1 MNRRTRRWSLESVR
15 RVLRRRKWSALS
27 RLCTV
32 DDFDEGDFSLADD
45 VLLEGCLYEDDC
57 ICAPDFTTDDYVR
70 VTELYCDRVGMQY
83 KDYAQSEKNLEYDIC
98 NMWCSKPLSILQDY
112 CDTIKLYIFWPLLF
126 HQQHSSIISRLH
138 PCVEA
143 TRSRAAELSL
153 KKLQHLELMEDIVD
167 LAKKVA
173 NDSFLIEGLLRI
185 GYKIENKILAM
196 EEALN
201 WIKYTGDLTILPKLG
216 SVDCCW
222 PMLSVFFTEY
232 KYHITK
238 VVTENCNLL
247 EEFRRNSCMHCVKQG
262 ELMKMRGNEEFS
274 KQRFDLAVVF
284 YTRAIEY
291 RPENHLLYG
300 NRALCFLRMGQ
311 FRNALSDGKRAIVLK
326 NTWPKGHYRYC
337 DALSMLGEY
346 DWALQANIKAQKLCK
361 NDPEGIKDLIQQH
374 VKLQKQIED
383 LQGRTS
389 IKNPLRAFYESRA
402 YLPRN
407 SSAPAFR
414 TSLNFV
420 ETERA
425 FRKAKYRMASGGDP
439 NQKVADEALKGD
451 DCDCQPEFLPPP
463 SQPPKHKGKQKSRNN
478 ESEKPSSN
486 SQVTLPLDLKSL
498 LEKQFSKS
506 SRAIHQDFA
515 NIMKM
520 LRSLI
525 QDGYTALLEH
535 RCRSAA
541 QAFTELLNGLD
552 PQKIKQL
559 NLAMINYVLVVY
571 GLAISLLGIGRPE
584 LSEAENQFRRII
596 EHYPNEGLD
605 CLAYC
610 GIGKVYLK
618 KNRFLEAL
626 NHFEKAKTLV
636 YRLPGVLTWPT
647 SNVIIE
653 ESKPEKIKTM
663 LEKFVEECKFPPV
676 PDAVCCYQQCRGYS
690 KIQIYLTDPDF
701 KGFIRISCCQ
711 YCKVEFHMNCWKKL
725 KTTTF
730 NDKIDK
736 DFLQGICLTPDCE
749 GVISKIII
757 FSSGGQVKCEF
768 EHKIV
773 KEKAP
778 SRPILKQKCSSL
790 EKLRLK
796 EDKKVKRKIQKQEAK
811 KLAQERKEEDL
822 RESNPPKTEEP
833 EGTVDAVKSCQFLD
847 DRILQC
853 IKQNAEKIKSGI
865 LNTSTLLKELLS
877 WKVLSTEDYTTC
889 FSSKNFLSEA
899 VDYVISHLV
908 EEKNRVKTRIFLHV
922 LSELKEVDPKLAPWI
937 QRLNSF
943 GLDATGP
950 FFTRYGASL
959 KELDFSVMTFLWDEK
974 YGPKLGSIEGKQLDY
989 FCEPDSVQEARCLI
1003 WLLEEHRDKFPALHS
1018 ALDEFFDIMDSRCT
1032 VLRKQDSDEMP
1043 FGCIKVKNKGKK
1055 KKPKDSKPML
1065 VGSGTTSVTASS
1077 ETVTPEDHN
1086 RLNSDSAGPF
1096 AVPDHL
1102 KQDVEEFEA
1111 LYDQHST
1118 EYVVRNKKLWDINP
1132 KQKCSTLYDY
1142 FSQLLEEHGPLD
1154 LNDKVFSEEY
1164 EFFPEE
1170 TRQMLEKAG
1179 GLKSFLLGCPRFV
1192 VIDNCIALRKV
1203 ASRLK
1208 KKRKKKNMRTVSKTE
1223 YLRVNLPLN
1232 PTIREFKPDVTS
1244 AAAACEDAACTES
1257 PRPAPEE
1264 LKPSLDSDSSSGS
1277 ASEDS
1282 RLEVVSSDSPSPL
1295 CEDAHHRPASSPSP
1309 TPAPEDA
1316 KPTYW
1321 AQSHVVTG
1329 FCTYLPFQGFDVNQ
1343 SRPAYINMVPS
1354 LPQFTS
1360 IYTPLAS
1367 ISSEYPMQRSM
1378 SVVPPFVA
1386 SDRADNSA
1394 TAYFEGHNLY
1404 AENDS
1409 SNQIASETE
1418 ILEEPLGVFVKSQSS
1433 SADAAPA
1440 LSEPGRHSKHGES
1453 SDGHCEAS
1461 LESTCG
1467 VADTPTTS
1475 VAAVQVSR
1483 SVIHQG
1489 VNTEPYGPFETQQG
1503 GLSQMEKEYL
1513 LLMGQLRAACENYEQ
1528 IKLQSSEETRDLE
1541 EKLKRNAEE
1550 SKISETELDWFL
1562 QDLDKEIKKWQQ
1574 EKKETQE
1581 RLKALKKKVKRLVN
1595 TSEASAQK
1603 TDGLDTECG
1612 SHLDQ
1617 SVGISGALTEEK
1629 TAVEESIRKARE
1641 LYEESHQRAVAAEV
1655 SVLENWKEREVYKL
1669 QSLAAQAEAYLKN
1682 LKLMSSDSALCPEM
1696 EADTHSWESF
1706 LSTVREEVESTKSQF
1721 EDQIKAIK
1729 NGSRLSE
1736 LPTVQTSGL
1745 SFPACTMLPSESSG
1759 HEDQGPVTSVDV
1771 TGAVLKDFLV
1781 TPPSSSPE
1789 EVPELVLGSPTHQP
1803 EVAQPEEL
1811 ERAGQ
1816 ASPSDQSPEA
1826 EEKPP
1831 GQAPPSSQS
1840 PNKPF
1845 SSVIEQ
1851 LSVVFPCYTST
1862 ELAGFVKKVRN
1873 KNKNSLSG
1881 LSIEEIVERVTEH
1894 ILEAQKKEKP
1904 NPGKDKKT
1912 PEAPA
1917 AAAVA
1922 MSSQSAPLAAVG
1934 LSPKTKGQKR
1944 EDVPGSPAPDANS
1957 CELCHEMFKSKNMRV
1972 LKCGHKFHKGCFKQW
1987 LKGQSTCPT
1996 CGSGDLLSE
2005 E

>member
-1 MNRRTRRWSLESVR
+1 
-15 RVLRRRKWSALS
+15 
-27 RLCTV
+27 
-32 DDFDEGDFSLADD
+32 
-45 VLLEGCLYEDDC
+45 
-57 ICAPDFTTDDYVR
+57 
-70 VTELYCDRVGMQY
+70 
-83 KDYAQSEKNLEYDIC
+83 
-98 NMWCSKPLSILQDY
+98 
-112 CDTIKLYIFWPLLF
+112 
-126 HQQHSSIISRLH
+126 
-138 PCVEA
+138 
-143 TRSRAAELSL
+143 
-153 KKLQHLELMEDIVD
+153 
-167 LAKKVA
+167 
-173 NDSFLIEGLLRI
+173 
-185 GYKIENKILAM
+185 
-196 EEALN
+196 
-201 WIKYTGDLTILPKLG
+201 
-216 SVDCCW
+216 
-222 PMLSVFFTEY
+222 
-232 KYHITK
+232 
-238 VVTENCNLL
+238 
-247 EEFRRNSCMHCVKQG
+247 
-262 ELMKMRGNEEFS
+262 
-274 KQRFDLAVVF
+274 
-284 YTRAIEY
+284 
-291 RPENHLLYG
+291 
-300 NRALCFLRMGQ
+300 
-311 FRNALSDGKRAIVLK
+311 
-326 NTWPKGHYRYC
+326 
-337 DALSMLGEY
+337 MLGEY

-571 GLAISLLGIGRPE
+571 GLAISLLGIGRPEE

-1077 ETVTPEDHN
+1077 ETVTPEDHK
-1086 RLNSDSAGPF
+1086 LNSDSAGPF

-1295 CEDAHHRPASSPSP
+1295 CEDVHHRPASSPSP

-1816 ASPSDQSPEA
+1816 ASPSDQSPEV

-1873 KNKNSLSG
+1873 KNKNSLSR

-1894 ILEAQKKEKP
+1894 ILEEQKKEKP

-1934 LSPKTKGQKR
+1934 PSPKTKGQKR

>member
-1 MNRRTRRWSLESVR
+1 MPGHRGAPHLPPWVCG
-15 RVLRRRKWSALS
+15 
-27 RLCTV
+27 LCSM
-32 DDFDEGDFSLADD
+32 DDFAEGGLSLADD
-45 VLLEGCLYEDDC
+45 ILLEDYPYEDDC
-57 ICAPDFTTDDYVR
+57 ICTPDFTTDDYVR
-70 VTELYCDRVGMQY
+70 VTQLYYEGVGMQY

-98 NMWCSKPLSILQDY
+98 NIWCSKPLSILQDY
-112 CDTIKLYIFWPLLF
+112 CDAIKLYIFWPLLF
-126 HQQHSSIISRLH
+126 QHQHSSIISRLH

-143 TRSRAAELSL
+143 IRSRAAEISL

-173 NDSFLIEGLLRI
+173 NDSFLIEGLLKI

-196 EEALN
+196 EDALN
-201 WIKYTGDLTILPKLG
+201 WIKYTGDVTILPKLG
-216 SVDCCW
+216 SVDSCW
-222 PMLSVFFTEY
+222 PMLSIFFTEY

-247 EEFRRNSCMHCVKQG
+247 EEFRRHSCMQCVKQG

-274 KQRFDLAVVF
+274 KEKFEIAVIY

-326 NTWPKGHYRYC
+326 NTWPK
-337 DALSMLGEY
+337 
-346 DWALQANIKAQKLCK
+346 
-361 NDPEGIKDLIQQH
+361 
-374 VKLQKQIED
+374 
-383 LQGRTS
+383 
-389 IKNPLRAFYESRA
+389 
-402 YLPRN
+402 
-407 SSAPAFR
+407 
-414 TSLNFV
+414 
-420 ETERA
+420 
-425 FRKAKYRMASGGDP
+425 
-439 NQKVADEALKGD
+439 VADEDLKGD
-451 DCDCQPEFLPPP
+451 DCDCHPEFLPPP
-463 SQPPKHKGKQKSRNN
+463 SQPPRHKGKQKSRNN

-486 SQVTLPLDLKSL
+486 SQVTLQVDLKSI

-506 SRAIHQDFA
+506 SRAAHQDFA

-525 QDGYTALLEH
+525 QDGYTALLEQ

-571 GLAISLLGIGRPE
+571 GLAVSLLGIGRPE
-584 LSEAENQFRRII
+584 ELSEAENQFKRII

-626 NHFEKAKTLV
+626 NHFEKAKTLIN
-636 YRLPGVLTWPT
+636 RLPGVLTWPT

-653 ESKPEKIKTM
+653 ESKPEKVKMM

-676 PDAVCCYQQCRGYS
+676 PDAVCCYKKCRGYS

-749 GVISKIII
+749 GIISKIII

-768 EHKIV
+768 EHKVI
-773 KEKAP
+773 KEKVP
-778 SRPILKQKCSSL
+778 SRPVLKQKCSSL

-796 EDKKVKRKIQKQEAK
+796 EDKKLKRKIQKQEAK
-811 KLAQERKEEDL
+811 KLAQERMEEDL
-822 RESNPPKTEEP
+822 KESNLPKNEEP
-833 EGTVDAVKSCQFLD
+833 EETVDSAQSCQFLD

-853 IKQNAEKIKSGI
+853 IKQNADKIKSVV

-889 FSSKNFLSEA
+889 FSSKNFVHEA
-899 VDYVISHLV
+899 VDYVIGLLIQ
-908 EEKNRVKTRIFLHV
+908 EKNRVKTRIFLHV
-922 LSELKEVDPKLAPWI
+922 LSELKELDPKLAPWI

-950 FFTRYGASL
+950 FLTRYGASL
-959 KELDFSVMTFLWDEK
+959 KELDFNVVAFLWNEK
-974 YGPKLGSIEGKQLDY
+974 YGHKLGSVEGKQLDY
-989 FCEPDSVQEARCLI
+989 FCEPASVMEARCLI
-1003 WLLEEHRDKFPALHS
+1003 WLLEEHRDKFPALHN

-1065 VGSGTTSVTASS
+1065 VGSGTASVTPS
-1077 ETVTPEDHN
+1077 ETATPEDNN
-1086 RLNSDSAGPF
+1086 RRNSESAGPF

-1102 KQDVEEFEA
+1102 RQDVEEFEA
-1111 LYDQHST
+1111 LYDQHSS

-1154 LNDKVFSEEY
+1154 MSDRMFSEEY

-1170 TRQMLEKAG
+1170 TRQILEKAG

-1192 VIDNCIALRKV
+1192 VIDNCIALKKV

-1208 KKRKKKNMRTVSKTE
+1208 KKRKKKNIKNKVEEISKTGE
-1223 YLRVNLPLN
+1223 YLRVKLPLN
-1232 PTIREFKPDVTS
+1232 PTAREFQPDGKS
-1244 AAAACEDAACTES
+1244 EAAFEDVKSTPGPADSSTPAAED
-1257 PRPAPEE
+1257 
-1264 LKPSLDSDSSSGS
+1264 LKPQLDSDSSSGS

-1282 RLEVVSSDSPSPL
+1282 RLEMLSPDSPPL
-1295 CEDAHHRPASSPSP
+1295 CEDASPSP

-1321 AQSHVVTG
+1321 TQSHLVTG
-1329 FCTYLPFQGFDVNQ
+1329 FCTYLPFQGFGIPQ

-1354 LPQFTS
+1354 LSQFAG

-1367 ISSEYPMQRSM
+1367 ISSEYSMHRSM
-1378 SVVPPFVA
+1378 PLVPSFVA
-1386 SDRADNSA
+1386 SNRADENA
-1394 TAYFEGHNLY
+1394 AAYFKSHDPNT
-1404 AENDS
+1404 ENDS
-1409 SNQIASETE
+1409 GDHIASGTQ
-1418 ILEEPLGVFVKSQSS
+1418 ILEGSLGMCVKYQSCA
-1433 SADAAPA
+1433 ADADSA
-1440 LSEPGRHSKHGES
+1440 LSEPEGNSSSRS
-1453 SDGHCEAS
+1453 SDSLWEAS
-1461 LESTCG
+1461 LEDVSGITD
-1467 VADTPTTS
+1467 APPAPS
-1475 VAAVQVSR
+1475 VAVQVSKH
-1483 SVIHQG
+1483 VINQE
-1489 VNTEPYGPFETQQG
+1489 VNTEPYGPFEIQQG
-1503 GLSQMEKEYL
+1503 DLSQKEREYHL
-1513 LLMGQLRAACENYEQ
+1513 LREQLKVACENYEQ
-1528 IKLQSSEETRDLE
+1528 IELRSSQEIRDLE
-1541 EKLKRNAEE
+1541 EKLQRHTEE
-1550 SKISETELDWFL
+1550 NKISKTELDWFL
-1562 QDLDKEIKKWQQ
+1562 QDLDREIKKWQQ
-1574 EKKETQE
+1574 EKKEVQE
-1581 RLKALKKKVKRLVN
+1581 RLKALKKKIKKVIN
-1595 TSEASAQK
+1595 TSEMSAQK
-1603 TDGLDTECG
+1603 NDGLAKECEP
-1612 SHLDQ
+1612 HPDQ
-1617 SVGISGALTEEK
+1617 SLGISSTLTDEK
-1629 TAVEESIRKARE
+1629 TKVEESVRKGKE

-1655 SVLENWKEREVYKL
+1655 SVLENWKEREVCKL
-1669 QSLAAQAEAYLKN
+1669 QGVAAQSEAYLKS
-1682 LKLMSSDSALCPEM
+1682 LRLMSSDSATYPDVEYDIL
-1696 EADTHSWESF
+1696 SWESY
-1706 LSTVREEVESTKSQF
+1706 LSTVREEIENKKSEF

-1729 NGSRLSE
+1729 SGSRLSDLSSVQISE
-1736 LPTVQTSGL
+1736 LSL
-1745 SFPACTMLPSESSG
+1745 PAYSTTTIHPQLFSESSG
-1759 HEDQGPVTSVDV
+1759 HDDHGLVACVDSM
-1771 TGAVLKDFLV
+1771 TGAVLSD
-1781 TPPSSSPE
+1781 PSGCPE
-1789 EVPELVLGSPTHQP
+1789 EVPELSLGSPTHQP
-1803 EVAQPEEL
+1803 EVTQQLEL
-1811 ERAGQ
+1811 KRANQ
-1816 ASPSDQSPEA
+1816 VSPSEPSPEA
-1826 EEKPP
+1826 DEKLS
-1831 GQAPPSSQS
+1831 GQAARASQS
-1840 PNKPF
+1840 PKK
-1845 SSVIEQ
+1845 SSNSIIEH
-1851 LSVVFPCYTST
+1851 LSVLFPCYAST
-1862 ELAGFVKKVRN
+1862 ELAGFIKKVRN
-1873 KNKNSLSG
+1873 KSKNSFSG

-1894 ILEAQKKEKP
+1894 ILDEQKKKKP
-1904 NPGKDKKT
+1904 NPGRDKKT
-1912 PEAPA
+1912 SEAHSA
-1917 AAAVA
+1917 TSVA
-1922 MSSQSAPLAAVG
+1922 KSSQSPPVAAAG
-1934 LSPKTKGQKR
+1934 PSAKTKGQKKD
-1944 EDVPGSPAPDANS
+1944 DVPVPDGNS
-1957 CELCHEMFKSKNMRV
+1957 CEICHEIFKSKNMRV

-1996 CGSGDLLSE
+1996 CGSSDLLSE

>member
-1 MNRRTRRWSLESVR
+1 
-15 RVLRRRKWSALS
+15 
-27 RLCTV
+27 
-32 DDFDEGDFSLADD
+32 
-45 VLLEGCLYEDDC
+45 
-57 ICAPDFTTDDYVR
+57 
-70 VTELYCDRVGMQY
+70 
-83 KDYAQSEKNLEYDIC
+83 
-98 NMWCSKPLSILQDY
+98 
-112 CDTIKLYIFWPLLF
+112 
-126 HQQHSSIISRLH
+126 
-138 PCVEA
+138 
-143 TRSRAAELSL
+143 
-153 KKLQHLELMEDIVD
+153 
-167 LAKKVA
+167 
-173 NDSFLIEGLLRI
+173 
-185 GYKIENKILAM
+185 
-196 EEALN
+196 
-201 WIKYTGDLTILPKLG
+201 
-216 SVDCCW
+216 
-222 PMLSVFFTEY
+222 
-232 KYHITK
+232 
-238 VVTENCNLL
+238 
-247 EEFRRNSCMHCVKQG
+247 
-262 ELMKMRGNEEFS
+262 
-274 KQRFDLAVVF
+274 
-284 YTRAIEY
+284 
-291 RPENHLLYG
+291 
-300 NRALCFLRMGQ
+300 
-311 FRNALSDGKRAIVLK
+311 
-326 NTWPKGHYRYC
+326 
-337 DALSMLGEY
+337 MLGEY

-571 GLAISLLGIGRPE
+571 GLAISLLGIGRPEE

>member
-1 MNRRTRRWSLESVR
+1 MPGHRGAPHLPAWVCGLYTM
-15 RVLRRRKWSALS
+15 
-27 RLCTV
+27 
-32 DDFDEGDFSLADD
+32 DDFPEGDFTLADD
-45 VLLEGCLYEDDC
+45 TLLEGCPYEDDC

-70 VTELYCDRVGMQY
+70 VTELYYNGVGMQY

-98 NMWCSKPLSILQDY
+98 NIWCSKPLSILQDY

-126 HQQHSSIISRLH
+126 QHQHSSIISRLH

-143 TRSRAAELSL
+143 TRSRAAEISL

-185 GYKIENKILAM
+185 GYKIENVSVKNETPAHPLQKILAM

-201 WIKYTGDLTILPKLG
+201 WIKYTGDVAILPKLG
-216 SVDCCW
+216 SVDSCW
-222 PMLSVFFTEY
+222 PMLSIFFTEY

-247 EEFRRNSCMHCVKQG
+247 EEFRRNSCMQCVKQG

-274 KQRFDLAVVF
+274 KQRFDIAVIF

-326 NTWPKGHYRYC
+326 NTWPKVGHQVRIQ
-337 DALSMLGEY
+337 LKLFM
-346 DWALQANIKAQKLCK
+346 KAGLTYL
-361 NDPEGIKDLIQQH
+361 EIHQH
-374 VKLQKQIED
+374 LLLEHHLTLWKQ
-383 LQGRTS
+383 
-389 IKNPLRAFYESRA
+389 
-402 YLPRN
+402 
-407 SSAPAFR
+407 
-414 TSLNFV
+414 
-420 ETERA
+420 TE
-425 FRKAKYRMASGGDP
+425 
-439 NQKVADEALKGD
+439 V
-451 DCDCQPEFLPPP
+451 
-463 SQPPKHKGKQKSRNN
+463 
-478 ESEKPSSN
+478 SEKLSTEWQMVAITIYSYN
-486 SQVTLPLDLKSL
+486 AQVTLPDLKNI

-506 SRAIHQDFA
+506 SRAAHQDFA

-525 QDGYTALLEH
+525 QDGYTALLEQ

-552 PQKIKQL
+552 PQKIRQL

-571 GLAISLLGIGRPE
+571 GLAVSLLGIGRPE
-584 LSEAENQFRRII
+584 ELSEAENQFKRII

-653 ESKPEKIKTM
+653 ESKPEKVKMM

-676 PDAVCCYQQCRGYS
+676 PDAVCCYQKCRGYS

-749 GVISKIII
+749 GIISKIII

-768 EHKIV
+768 EHKVI

-778 SRPILKQKCSSL
+778 SKPVLKQKCSSL

-796 EDKKVKRKIQKQEAK
+796 EDKKLKRKIQKQEAK
-811 KLAQERKEEDL
+811 KLAQERMEEDL
-822 RESNPPKTEEP
+822 RESNPPKNEEP
-833 EGTVDAVKSCQFLD
+833 EETVDSGQSCQFLD

-853 IKQNAEKIKSGI
+853 IKQNADKIKSGI

-889 FSSKNFLSEA
+889 FSSKNFLREA
-899 VDYVISHLV
+899 VDYVIRHLV
-908 EEKNRVKTRIFLHV
+908 QEKNRVKTRIFLHV

-959 KELDFSVMTFLWDEK
+959 KELDFSVMTFLWNEK
-974 YGPKLGSIEGKQLDY
+974 YGHKLGSIEGKQLDY
-989 FCEPDSVQEARCLI
+989 FCEPASMKEARCLI
-1003 WLLEEHRDKFPALHS
+1003 WLLEEHREKFPALHN

-1032 VLRKQDSDEMP
+1032 VLRKQDSDEVP

-1065 VGSGTTSVTASS
+1065 VGSGPTSVTASS

-1086 RLNSDSAGPF
+1086 RRSSDSAGPF

-1102 KQDVEEFEA
+1102 RQDVEEFEA
-1111 LYDQHST
+1111 LYDQHSS

-1154 LNDKVFSEEY
+1154 LNDKVFSEED

-1208 KKRKKKNMRTVSKTE
+1208 KKRKKKNIKTKVEEISKTGE
-1223 YLRVNLPLN
+1223 YLRVKLPLN
-1232 PTIREFKPDVTS
+1232 PAAREFKPDVKSTPV
-1244 AAAACEDAACTES
+1244 CEDVKSAPGPAES
-1257 PRPAPEE
+1257 PGPAPED
-1264 LKPSLDSDSSSGS
+1264 LKPQLDSDSSCGS

-1282 RLEVVSSDSPSPL
+1282 RLEVASCDSPPPL
-1295 CEDAHHRPASSPSP
+1295 SEDVHHRPASSPSP

-1321 AQSHVVTG
+1321 TQSHLVTG
-1329 FCTYLPFQGFDVNQ
+1329 FCTYLPFQGFDIAQ
-1343 SRPAYINMVPS
+1343 SRPAYINVVPS
-1354 LPQFTS
+1354 LPQFAG

-1367 ISSEYPMQRSM
+1367 ISSEYAMQRSM
-1378 SVVPPFVA
+1378 PVVPSFVA
-1386 SDRADNSA
+1386 SDRADKNA
-1394 TAYFEGHNLY
+1394 TAYFESLNLNTG
-1404 AENDS
+1404 NDCG
-1409 SNQIASETE
+1409 NQIASEAQ
-1418 ILEEPLGVFVKSQSS
+1418 ILEDSLGIPVKSQSS
-1433 SADAAPA
+1433 PSDLDTA
-1440 LSEPGRHSKHGES
+1440 LSEPDRNSRHGGSPDS
-1453 SDGHCEAS
+1453 QCEVS
-1461 LESTCG
+1461 LESTSRA
-1467 VADTPTTS
+1467 ADTPPTA
-1475 VAAVQVSR
+1475 VLAVQVSR
-1483 SVIHQG
+1483 SVAHQE
-1489 VNTEPYGPFETQQG
+1489 VNTEPYVPFETQQG
-1503 GLSQMEKEYL
+1503 DLSQTEKEYCL
-1513 LLMGQLRAACENYEQ
+1513 LRDQLKAAVENYEQ
-1528 IKLQSSEETRDLE
+1528 IKLRSSEETRDLE
-1541 EKLKRNAEE
+1541 EKLKRNVEE
-1550 SKISETELDWFL
+1550 NKISKTELDWFL
-1562 QDLDKEIKKWQQ
+1562 QDLDREVKKWQQ
-1574 EKKETQE
+1574 EKKEIQE
-1581 RLKALKKKVKRLVN
+1581 RLKALKKKIKKVTN
-1595 TSEASAQK
+1595 TSEVSAQK
-1603 TDGLDTECG
+1603 IEGLDKEFG
-1612 SHLDQ
+1612 SLLDQ
-1617 SVGISGALTEEK
+1617 FPEISTLTSEK
-1629 TAVEESIRKARE
+1629 AAVEERIRRGTE
-1641 LYEESHQRAVAAEV
+1641 RYEESRQRAAAAEL
-1655 SVLENWKEREVYKL
+1655 SVLENWKEREVCKL
-1669 QSLAAQAEAYLKN
+1669 QSVASQAETYLKN
-1682 LKLMSSDSALCPEM
+1682 LKLMSSDSASYPDVEC
-1696 EADTHSWESF
+1696 DTLSWELF
-1706 LSTVREEVESTKSQF
+1706 LSNVREEIESTKSQF

-1729 NGSRLSE
+1729 DGSRLSE
-1736 LPTVQTSGL
+1736 LSIVQISELT
-1745 SFPACTMLPSESSG
+1745 FPDGTTIHPQSPSESSG
-1759 HEDQGPVTSVDV
+1759 REDHGPMTSA
-1771 TGAVLKDFLV
+1771 AVHKDSP
-1781 TPPSSSPE
+1781 TEPTAGCPE
-1789 EVPELVLGSPTHQP
+1789 EVPALSLGSPTHQP
-1803 EVAQPEEL
+1803 EVAQQL
-1811 ERAGQ
+1811 EVKTASQ
-1816 ASPSDQSPEA
+1816 LSPSEQSPEA
-1826 EEKPP
+1826 DEKPP
-1831 GQAPPSSQS
+1831 GQAARSSQS
-1840 PNKPF
+1840 PKKPF
-1845 SSVIEQ
+1845 NSVIEH
-1851 LSVVFPCYTST
+1851 LLVVFPIYTSS

-1873 KNKNSLSG
+1873 KSKNSLSG
-1881 LSIEEIVERVTEH
+1881 LSVEEIVERVTEH
-1894 ILEAQKKEKP
+1894 ILEEQRKKAQS
-1904 NPGKDKKT
+1904 
-1912 PEAPA
+1912 

-1922 MSSQSAPLAAVG
+1922 KSPQSAPLAVG
-1934 LSPKTKGQKR
+1934 GPSSKTKGQKR
-1944 EDVPGSPAPDANS
+1944 DDVSVNPAPDANS
-1957 CELCHEMFKSKNMRV
+1957 CELCHEIFKSKNMRV

-1996 CGSGDLLSE
+1996 CGCGDLLSQE
-2005 E
+2005 

>member
-1 MNRRTRRWSLESVR
+1 M
-15 RVLRRRKWSALS
+15 
-27 RLCTV
+27 

-45 VLLEGCLYEDDC
+45 ALLEGCLYEDDC

-70 VTELYCDRVGMQY
+70 VTELYYDRVGMQY

-126 HQQHSSIISRLH
+126 HHQHSSIISRLH

-153 KKLQHLELMEDIVD
+153 KKLQRLELMEDIVD

-274 KQRFDLAVVF
+274 KQRFDVAVIF

-361 NDPEGIKDLIQQH
+361 NDPEGIKDLTQQH
-374 VKLQKQIED
+374 IKLQKQIED

-389 IKNPLRAFYESRA
+389 NKNPLKAFYESRA
-402 YLPRN
+402 YMPRN

-414 TSLNFV
+414 ASLNFV

-425 FRKAKYRMASGGDP
+425 FRKTKYRMAHGGDQ
-439 NQKVADEALKGD
+439 NHKVADEALKGD
-451 DCDCQPEFLPPP
+451 DCDCQPELPPPP

-486 SQVTLPLDLKSL
+486 SQVTLPVDLKSI

-525 QDGYTALLEH
+525 QDGYTALLEQ

-552 PQKIKQL
+552 PQKIRQL

-571 GLAISLLGIGRPE
+571 GLAISLLGIGRPEE

-676 PDAVCCYQQCRGYS
+676 PDAVCCYQKCRGYS

-749 GVISKIII
+749 GIISKIII

-768 EHKIV
+768 EHKVV

-778 SRPILKQKCSSL
+778 SKPILKQKCSSL

-796 EDKKVKRKIQKQEAK
+796 EDKKMKRKIQKQEAK

-833 EGTVDAVKSCQFLD
+833 EGAVDTAKSCQFLD

-853 IKQNAEKIKSGI
+853 IKQNADKIKSGI

-889 FSSKNFLSEA
+889 FSSKNFLRDA
-899 VDYVISHLV
+899 VDYVISHLI

-959 KELDFSVMTFLWDEK
+959 KELDFTVMTFLWNEK
-974 YGPKLGSIEGKQLDY
+974 YGHKLGSIEGKQLDY
-989 FCEPDSVQEARCLI
+989 FCEPDSVQEGRCLI

-1065 VGSGTTSVTASS
+1065 VGSGATSVTASS

-1086 RLNSDSAGPF
+1086 RRSSDSAGPF
-1096 AVPDHL
+1096 AVPEHL

-1111 LYDQHST
+1111 LYDQHSS

-1154 LNDKVFSEEY
+1154 MNDKVFSEED

-1208 KKRKKKNMRTVSKTE
+1208 KKRKKKNMKAKVEGISKTGE
-1223 YLRVNLPLN
+1223 YLRVKLPLN
-1232 PTIREFKPDVTS
+1232 PTAREFKPDEKS
-1244 AAAACEDAACTES
+1244 AAACEDMTCAES
-1257 PRPAPEE
+1257 LRPAPED
-1264 LKPSLDSDSSSGS
+1264 LKPALDSDSSSGS

-1282 RLEVVSSDSPSPL
+1282 RLEVVSSDSPTPL
-1295 CEDAHHRPASSPSP
+1295 PASSPSP

-1329 FCTYLPFQGFDVNQ
+1329 FCTYLPFQGFDISQ

-1354 LPQFTS
+1354 LSQFS
-1360 IYTPLAS
+1360 GIYTPLAS
-1367 ISSEYPMQRSM
+1367 ISSEYPMRRSM
-1378 SVVPPFVA
+1378 PVVPSFVA
-1386 SDRADNSA
+1386 SDRADNNT

-1409 SNQIASETE
+1409 GDQIASETQV
-1418 ILEEPLGVFVKSQSS
+1418 LEEPLGVFEKSQSS
-1433 SADAAPA
+1433 SADAATA
-1440 LSEPGRHSKHGES
+1440 LTEPDRLSKHGGS
-1453 SDGHCEAS
+1453 SDGQCEAS

-1467 VADTPTTS
+1467 VADTPPAS
-1475 VAAVQVSR
+1475 VAAVQVS
-1483 SVIHQG
+1483 SNVIHQG

-1503 GLSQMEKEYL
+1503 GLSQIEKEYHL
-1513 LLMGQLRAACENYEQ
+1513 LRDQLRAACESYEQ
-1528 IKLQSSEETRDLE
+1528 IKLKSSEETRDLE

-1550 SKISETELDWFL
+1550 NKISETELDWFL
-1562 QDLDKEIKKWQQ
+1562 QDLDREIKKWQQ

-1581 RLKALKKKVKRLVN
+1581 RLKTLKKKVKKLAN
-1595 TSEASAQK
+1595 TSEVSAQR
-1603 TDGLDTECG
+1603 TDGFDKECG
-1612 SHLDQ
+1612 SRLDQ

-1629 TAVEESIRKARE
+1629 TAVEESVRKGRE
-1641 LYEESHQRAVAAEV
+1641 LYEENHQRAVAAEV
-1655 SVLENWKEREVYKL
+1655 SVLENWKERELCKL
-1669 QSLAAQAEAYLKN
+1669 QSMAAQAEAYLKN
-1682 LKLMSSDSALCPEM
+1682 LKLMSSDPASCPEA
-1696 EADTHSWESF
+1696 ECDTYSWESF
-1706 LSTVREEVESTKSQF
+1706 LSNVREEMESTKSQF

-1736 LPTVQTSGL
+1736 LSKVQTSGL
-1745 SFPACTMLPSESSG
+1745 SFPACTMVSEELPSASSG
-1759 HEDQGPVTSVDV
+1759 HEDQGPVTSVDL
-1771 TGAVLKDFLV
+1771 TGAVHKDFLV
-1781 TPPSSSPE
+1781 APSGCPE

-1803 EVAQPEEL
+1803 DEL
-1811 ERAGQ
+1811 KRAMQ
-1816 ASPSDQSPEA
+1816 ASPSEQSPET

-1831 GQAPPSSQS
+1831 GQAPRSSQS
-1840 PNKPF
+1840 PNKP
-1845 SSVIEQ
+1845 SNSVIEH
-1851 LSVVFPCYTST
+1851 LSVVFPCYAST

-1873 KNKNSLSG
+1873 KNKNSFSG

-1894 ILEAQKKEKP
+1894 ILEEQKKKEP
-1904 NPGKDKKT
+1904 NLGKDKKT
-1912 PEAPA
+1912 TEAPA

-1922 MSSQSAPLAAVG
+1922 KSSQSAPLAVVG
-1934 LSPKTKGQKR
+1934 PASKTKGQKR
-1944 EDVPGSPAPDANS
+1944 ADGPAPDANS

-1987 LKGQSTCPT
+1987 LKGQNTCPT

>member
-1 MNRRTRRWSLESVR
+1 M
-15 RVLRRRKWSALS
+15 
-27 RLCTV
+27 
-32 DDFDEGDFSLADD
+32 DDFAEGGLSLADD
-45 VLLEGCLYEDDC
+45 ILLEDYPYEDDC
-57 ICAPDFTTDDYVR
+57 ICTPDFTTDDYVR
-70 VTELYCDRVGMQY
+70 VTQLYYEGVGMQY

-98 NMWCSKPLSILQDY
+98 NIWCSKPLSILQDY
-112 CDTIKLYIFWPLLF
+112 CDAIKLYIFWPLLF
-126 HQQHSSIISRLH
+126 QHQHSSIISRLH

-143 TRSRAAELSL
+143 IRSRAAEISL

-173 NDSFLIEGLLRI
+173 NDSFLIEGLLKI

-196 EEALN
+196 EDALN
-201 WIKYTGDLTILPKLG
+201 WIKYTGDVTILPKLG
-216 SVDCCW
+216 SVDNCW
-222 PMLSVFFTEY
+222 PMLSIFFTEY
-232 KYHITK
+232 KYHITR

-247 EEFRRNSCMHCVKQG
+247 EEFRRHSCMQCVKQG

-274 KQRFDLAVVF
+274 KEKFEIAVIY

-337 DALSMLGEY
+337 DALCMLGEY

-389 IKNPLRAFYESRA
+389 NKNPIKAFYESRA
-402 YLPRN
+402 YIPRN

-420 ETERA
+420 ETERG
-425 FRKAKYRMASGGDP
+425 FRKTKYKMANGGDQ

-451 DCDCQPEFLPPP
+451 DCDCHPEFLPPP
-463 SQPPKHKGKQKSRNN
+463 SQPPRHKGKQKSRNN
-478 ESEKPSSN
+478 ESEKPSFN
-486 SQVTLPLDLKSL
+486 SEVSLQVDLKSI

-506 SRAIHQDFA
+506 SRAAHQDFA

-525 QDGYTALLEH
+525 QDGYTALLEQ

-571 GLAISLLGIGRPE
+571 GLAVSLLGIGRPE
-584 LSEAENQFRRII
+584 ELSEAENQFKRII

-626 NHFEKAKTLV
+626 NHFEKAKTLIS
-636 YRLPGVLTWPT
+636 RLPGILTWPT

-653 ESKPEKIKTM
+653 ESKPEKVKVM

-676 PDAVCCYQQCRGYS
+676 PDAVCCYQKCRGYS

-749 GVISKIII
+749 GIISKIII
-757 FSSGGQVKCEF
+757 YSSGGQVKCEF
-768 EHKIV
+768 EHKVI
-773 KEKAP
+773 KEKVP
-778 SRPILKQKCSSL
+778 SRPVLKQKCSSL

-796 EDKKVKRKIQKQEAK
+796 EDKKLKRKIQKQEAK
-811 KLAQERKEEDL
+811 KLAQERMEEDL
-822 RESNPPKTEEP
+822 RESNPPKNEEP
-833 EGTVDAVKSCQFLD
+833 EETSDSAQRCQFLD

-853 IKQNAEKIKSGI
+853 IKQNADKIKSVV

-889 FSSKNFLSEA
+889 FSSKNFVHEA
-899 VDYVISHLV
+899 VDYVIGHLIQ
-908 EEKNRVKTRIFLHV
+908 EKNRVKTRIFLHV
-922 LSELKEVDPKLAPWI
+922 LSELKELDPKLAPWI

-943 GLDATGP
+943 GLDAIGP

-959 KELDFSVMTFLWDEK
+959 KELDFHVVTVLWDEK
-974 YGPKLGSIEGKQLDY
+974 YGHKLGSIEGKQLDY
-989 FCEPDSVQEARCLI
+989 FFEPASAMEARCLI

-1065 VGSGTTSVTASS
+1065 VGSGAASVAPSS
-1077 ETVTPEDHN
+1077 EAVTPEDH
-1086 RLNSDSAGPF
+1086 RRNSDSAGPF

-1102 KQDVEEFEA
+1102 RQDVEEFEA
-1111 LYDQHST
+1111 LYDQHSS

-1154 LNDKVFSEEY
+1154 MSDRMFSEEY

-1170 TRQMLEKAG
+1170 TRQILEKAG

-1192 VIDNCIALRKV
+1192 VIDNCIALKKV

-1208 KKRKKKNMRTVSKTE
+1208 KKRKKKNMKAKVEDISKTGE
-1223 YLRVNLPLN
+1223 YLRVKLPLN
-1232 PTIREFKPDVTS
+1232 PTAREFQPDVKSEALSEDVKSIPGPADSSTL
-1244 AAAACEDAACTES
+1244 AAED
-1257 PRPAPEE
+1257 
-1264 LKPSLDSDSSSGS
+1264 LKAQLDSDSSSGS

-1282 RLEVVSSDSPSPL
+1282 RLEVASPDSPTPL
-1295 CEDAHHRPASSPSP
+1295 CEDASPSP
-1309 TPAPEDA
+1309 TPAPEEA

-1321 AQSHVVTG
+1321 AQSHLVTG
-1329 FCTYLPFQGFDVNQ
+1329 FCTYLPFQGFGITQ
-1343 SRPAYINMVPS
+1343 RPAYINMVPS
-1354 LPQFTS
+1354 LSQFTS
-1360 IYTPLAS
+1360 IYTPLAN

-1378 SVVPPFVA
+1378 PVVPSFVA
-1386 SDRADNSA
+1386 SNRADENA
-1394 TAYFEGHNLY
+1394 AAYFESPNLNT
-1404 AENDS
+1404 EHDS
-1409 SNQIASETE
+1409 GDHMASETQ
-1418 ILEEPLGVFVKSQSS
+1418 ILEDTLGVCVRSQGSA
-1433 SADAAPA
+1433 ADADPA
-1440 LSEPGRHSKHGES
+1440 LSEPEGNSEHSGS
-1453 SDGHCEAS
+1453 SDSLWEAS
-1461 LESTCG
+1461 LENVSG
-1467 VADTPTTS
+1467 TTDAPAAPS
-1475 VAAVQVSR
+1475 VAIQVSR
-1483 SVIHQG
+1483 SMVHQE
-1489 VNTEPYGPFETQQG
+1489 VNTEPYEPFETQQG
-1503 GLSQMEKEYL
+1503 DLSQKEKECHL
-1513 LLMGQLRAACENYEQ
+1513 LREQLKVACENCEQ
-1528 IKLQSSEETRDLE
+1528 IELRSSQEIKDLE
-1541 EKLKRNAEE
+1541 EKLQRHTEE
-1550 SKISETELDWFL
+1550 NKISKTELDWFL
-1562 QDLDKEIKKWQQ
+1562 QDLDREIKKWQQ
-1574 EKKETQE
+1574 EKKEIQE
-1581 RLKALKKKVKRLVN
+1581 RLKALKKKIKKVIN
-1595 TSEASAQK
+1595 TSEMSAQK
-1603 TDGLDTECG
+1603 NDGFDKECEP
-1612 SHLDQ
+1612 HPDQ
-1617 SVGISGALTEEK
+1617 SLGFSSALTDEK
-1629 TAVEESIRKARE
+1629 TKAEESVRKGKE

-1655 SVLENWKEREVYKL
+1655 SVLENWKEREVCKL
-1669 QSLAAQAEAYLKN
+1669 QGVASQSEAYLKS
-1682 LKLMSSDSALCPEM
+1682 LKLMSSDSATYPDVEYDIL
-1696 EADTHSWESF
+1696 SWESF
-1706 LSTVREEVESTKSQF
+1706 LSTVREEIESKKSQF
-1721 EDQIKAIK
+1721 EEHIKAIK
-1729 NGSRLSE
+1729 NGSRLSD
-1736 LPTVQTSGL
+1736 LSSVQLSEV
-1745 SFPACTMLPSESSG
+1745 SFPGCSTIHPQFLSESSG
-1759 HEDQGPVTSVDV
+1759 HEDPGLVACVDSM
-1771 TGAVLKDFLV
+1771 TGAVLND
-1781 TPPSSSPE
+1781 PYMDSASGCPE
-1789 EVPELVLGSPTHQP
+1789 EVPELSLGSPTHQP
-1803 EVAQPEEL
+1803 EVTQQLEL
-1811 ERAGQ
+1811 KGASQ
-1816 ASPSDQSPEA
+1816 VSPSEQSPEA
-1826 EEKPP
+1826 DEKLS
-1831 GQAPPSSQS
+1831 GQATRSSQS
-1840 PNKPF
+1840 PKKP
-1845 SSVIEQ
+1845 SNSIIEHLSVI
-1851 LSVVFPCYTST
+1851 FPCYTST
-1862 ELAGFVKKVRN
+1862 ELAGFIKKVRN
-1873 KNKNSLSG
+1873 KTKNSFSG
-1881 LSIEEIVERVTEH
+1881 LTIEEIVEKVTEH
-1894 ILEAQKKEKP
+1894 IVDEQKKKKP

-1912 PEAPA
+1912 SEAHSA
-1917 AAAVA
+1917 ASVA
-1922 MSSQSAPLAAVG
+1922 KSSQSPPLAAAG
-1934 LSPKTKGQKR
+1934 PSARTKGQKKD
-1944 EDVPGSPAPDANS
+1944 DVPAPDGNS
-1957 CELCHEMFKSKNMRV
+1957 CEICHEIFKSKNMRV

-1996 CGSGDLLSE
+1996 CGSSDLLSE

>member
-1 MNRRTRRWSLESVR
+1 M
-15 RVLRRRKWSALS
+15 
-27 RLCTV
+27 
-32 DDFDEGDFSLADD
+32 DDFPEGDFTLADD
-45 VLLEGCLYEDDC
+45 TLLEGCPYEDDC

-70 VTELYCDRVGMQY
+70 VTELYYNGVGMQY

-98 NMWCSKPLSILQDY
+98 NIWCSKPLSILQDY

-126 HQQHSSIISRLH
+126 QHQHSSIISRLH

-143 TRSRAAELSL
+143 TRSRAAEISL

-173 NDSFLIEGLLRI
+173 
-185 GYKIENKILAM
+185 KILAM

-201 WIKYTGDLTILPKLG
+201 WIKYTGDVAILPKLG
-216 SVDCCW
+216 SVDSCW
-222 PMLSVFFTEY
+222 PMLSIFFTEY

-247 EEFRRNSCMHCVKQG
+247 EEFRRNSCMQCVKQG

-274 KQRFDLAVVF
+274 KQRFDIAVIF

-389 IKNPLRAFYESRA
+389 SKNPIKAFYESRA
-402 YLPRN
+402 YTPRN
-407 SSAPAFR
+407 PSTPAFR

-420 ETERA
+420 ETDRG
-425 FRKAKYRMASGGDP
+425 FRKTKYRMADGG
-439 NQKVADEALKGD
+439 NHNLQVADEALKGD
-451 DCDCQPEFLPPP
+451 DCDCHPEFLPPP

-478 ESEKPSSN
+478 ESQKPSYTA
-486 SQVTLPLDLKSL
+486 QVTLPDLKNI

-506 SRAIHQDFA
+506 SRAAHQDFA

-525 QDGYTALLEH
+525 QDGYTALLEQ

-552 PQKIKQL
+552 PQKIRQL

-571 GLAISLLGIGRPE
+571 GLAVSLLGIGRPE
-584 LSEAENQFRRII
+584 ELSEAENQFKRII

-653 ESKPEKIKTM
+653 ESKPEKVKMM

-676 PDAVCCYQQCRGYS
+676 PDAVCCYQKCRGYS

-749 GVISKIII
+749 GIISKIII

-768 EHKIV
+768 EHKVI

-778 SRPILKQKCSSL
+778 SKPVLKQKCSSL

-796 EDKKVKRKIQKQEAK
+796 EDKKLKRKIQKQEAK
-811 KLAQERKEEDL
+811 KLAQERMEEDL
-822 RESNPPKTEEP
+822 RESNPPKNEEP
-833 EGTVDAVKSCQFLD
+833 EETVDSGQSCQFLD

-853 IKQNAEKIKSGI
+853 IKQNSDKIKSGI

-889 FSSKNFLSEA
+889 FSSKNFLREA
-899 VDYVISHLV
+899 VDYVIRHLV
-908 EEKNRVKTRIFLHV
+908 QEKNRVKTRIFLHV

-959 KELDFSVMTFLWDEK
+959 KELDFSVMTFLWNEK
-974 YGPKLGSIEGKQLDY
+974 YGHKLGSIEGKQLDY
-989 FCEPDSVQEARCLI
+989 FCEPASMKEARCLI
-1003 WLLEEHRDKFPALHS
+1003 WLLEEHRDKFPALHN

-1032 VLRKQDSDEMP
+1032 VLRKQDSDEVP

-1065 VGSGTTSVTASS
+1065 VGSGPTSVTAST

-1086 RLNSDSAGPF
+1086 RRSSDSAGPF

-1102 KQDVEEFEA
+1102 RQDVEEFEA
-1111 LYDQHST
+1111 LYDQHSS

-1154 LNDKVFSEEY
+1154 LNDKVFSEED

-1208 KKRKKKNMRTVSKTE
+1208 KKRKKKNIKTKVEEISKTGE
-1223 YLRVNLPLN
+1223 YLRVKLPLN
-1232 PTIREFKPDVTS
+1232 PAAREFKPDVKS
-1244 AAAACEDAACTES
+1244 APVCEDVKSAPGPAES
-1257 PRPAPEE
+1257 PRPAPED
-1264 LKPSLDSDSSSGS
+1264 LKPQLDSDSSCGS

-1282 RLEVVSSDSPSPL
+1282 RLDVASSDSPPPL
-1295 CEDAHHRPASSPSP
+1295 SEDVHRRPASSPSP

-1321 AQSHVVTG
+1321 TQSHVVTG
-1329 FCTYLPFQGFDVNQ
+1329 FCTYLPFQGFDITQ
-1343 SRPAYINMVPS
+1343 SRPAYINVVPNLS
-1354 LPQFTS
+1354 QFAG

-1367 ISSEYPMQRSM
+1367 ISSEYAMQRSM
-1378 SVVPPFVA
+1378 PVVPSFVT
-1386 SDRADNSA
+1386 SDRADKNA
-1394 TAYFEGHNLY
+1394 TAYFESHNL
-1404 AENDS
+1404 NTGSDCGD
-1409 SNQIASETE
+1409 QIASDMQ
-1418 ILEEPLGVFVKSQSS
+1418 ILEDSLGVSVQSQGSPS
-1433 SADAAPA
+1433 DLDTA
-1440 LSEPGRHSKHGES
+1440 LSEPDRNSRRGGSPDS
-1453 SDGHCEAS
+1453 QCEES
-1461 LESTCG
+1461 LESTSK
-1467 VADTPTTS
+1467 ATDTPPS
-1475 VAAVQVSR
+1475 AVLGIQVSR
-1483 SVIHQG
+1483 SVVHQE
-1489 VNTEPYGPFETQQG
+1489 VNTEPYVPFETQQG
-1503 GLSQMEKEYL
+1503 DLSQTEKEYCVL
-1513 LLMGQLRAACENYEQ
+1513 RDQLKAAVENYEQ
-1528 IKLQSSEETRDLE
+1528 ITLRSSEETRDLE
-1541 EKLKRNAEE
+1541 EKLKRNVEE
-1550 SKISETELDWFL
+1550 NEISKTELDWFL
-1562 QDLDKEIKKWQQ
+1562 QDLDREVKKWQQ
-1574 EKKETQE
+1574 EKKEIQE
-1581 RLKALKKKVKRLVN
+1581 RLKALKKKIKKV
-1595 TSEASAQK
+1595 TSEMPAQK
-1603 TDGLDTECG
+1603 IDDLDKEFG
-1612 SHLDQ
+1612 SYLDQ
-1617 SVGISGALTEEK
+1617 SPEISALTSEK
-1629 TAVEESIRKARE
+1629 AAVEERIRRGTE
-1641 LYEESHQRAVAAEV
+1641 LCEESRQRAASAEL
-1655 SVLENWKEREVYKL
+1655 SVLENWKEREVCKL
-1669 QSLAAQAEAYLKN
+1669 QSVVSQAETYLKN
-1682 LKLMSSDSALCPEM
+1682 LKLMSSDSASYPDM
-1696 EADTHSWESF
+1696 ECDTLSWELC
-1706 LSTVREEVESTKSQF
+1706 LSNVREEIESTKSQF

-1736 LPTVQTSGL
+1736 LSSVQISELT
-1745 SFPACTMLPSESSG
+1745 FPDGTTIHPQLPSESSG
-1759 HEDQGPVTSVDV
+1759 HEDHGPMTSAAVHKDSPTEP
-1771 TGAVLKDFLV
+1771 TGGC
-1781 TPPSSSPE
+1781 PE
-1789 EVPELVLGSPTHQP
+1789 EVPDLSLGSPIHQP
-1803 EVAQPEEL
+1803 EVAQQSEVKM
-1811 ERAGQ
+1811 
-1816 ASPSDQSPEA
+1816 ASPLSPSEQSPEA
-1826 EEKPP
+1826 DEKRP
-1831 GQAPPSSQS
+1831 GQAARSSQS
-1840 PNKPF
+1840 PKKPF
-1845 SSVIEQ
+1845 NSVIEH
-1851 LSVVFPCYTST
+1851 LLVVFPSYTSS

-1873 KNKNSLSG
+1873 KSKSSLSG
-1881 LSIEEIVERVTEH
+1881 LSVEGIVERVTEH
-1894 ILEAQKKEKP
+1894 ILEEQRKKAQ
-1904 NPGKDKKT
+1904 
-1912 PEAPA
+1912 A

-1922 MSSQSAPLAAVG
+1922 KAPQSAAPLAVG
-1934 LSPKTKGQKR
+1934 GPSSKTKGQKR
-1944 EDVPGSPAPDANS
+1944 DDVSVNPAPDANS
-1957 CELCHEMFKSKNMRV
+1957 CELCHEVFKSKNMRV

-1996 CGSGDLLSE
+1996 CGCGDLLSQE
-2005 E
+2005 

>member
-1 MNRRTRRWSLESVR
+1 M
-15 RVLRRRKWSALS
+15 
-27 RLCTV
+27 
-32 DDFDEGDFSLADD
+32 DDFAEGDLALADD
-45 VLLEGCLYEDDC
+45 ALLEGCPYEDDC
-57 ICAPDFTTDDYVR
+57 VCAPDFTTDDYVR
-70 VTELYCDRVGMQY
+70 VTQLYYDRVGMQY

-98 NMWCSKPLSILQDY
+98 NIWCSKPLSILQDY

-126 HQQHSSIISRLH
+126 QHQHSSIISRLH

-143 TRSRAAELSL
+143 TRSRAAEISL

-167 LAKKVA
+167 LAKRVA
-173 NDSFLIEGLLRI
+173 
-185 GYKIENKILAM
+185 KILAM

-201 WIKYTGDLTILPKLG
+201 WIKYTGDITILPKLG
-216 SVDCCW
+216 SVDSCW
-222 PMLSVFFTEY
+222 PMLSIFFTEY

-274 KQRFDLAVVF
+274 KQRFDLAVIF

-337 DALSMLGEY
+337 DALCMLGEY

-389 IKNPLRAFYESRA
+389 NKNPLKAFYESRA
-402 YLPRN
+402 YIPRN

-414 TSLNFV
+414 TLLNFV
-420 ETERA
+420 ETERG
-425 FRKAKYRMASGGDP
+425 FRKTKYKMANGG
-439 NQKVADEALKGD
+439 NQNLKVADEALKGD
-451 DCDCQPEFLPPP
+451 DCDCHPEFLPPP
-463 SQPPKHKGKQKSRNN
+463 IIIRGGVSMLVAFLFTNLGHYLFTQYLN
-478 ESEKPSSN
+478 SN
-486 SQVTLPLDLKSL
+486 AQVTLPVDLKNI

-506 SRAIHQDFA
+506 SRAAHQDFA

-525 QDGYTALLEH
+525 QDGYTALLEQ

-552 PQKIKQL
+552 PQKIRQL

-584 LSEAENQFRRII
+584 ELSEAENQFKRII

-636 YRLPGVLTWPT
+636 YRLPGILTWPT

-676 PDAVCCYQQCRGYS
+676 PDAVCCYQKCRGYS

-749 GVISKIII
+749 GIISKIII

-768 EHKIV
+768 EHKVI

-790 EKLRLK
+790 EKIRLK
-796 EDKKVKRKIQKQEAK
+796 EDKKLKRKIQKQEAK
-811 KLAQERKEEDL
+811 KLAQERMEEDVK
-822 RESNPPKTEEP
+822 ESAPPKNAEP
-833 EGTVDAVKSCQFLD
+833 EGTSDNVQSCQFLD

-853 IKQNAEKIKSGI
+853 IKQNADKIKSGI

-889 FSSKNFLSEA
+889 FSSKNFLHEA
-899 VDYVISHLV
+899 VDYVIRHLV
-908 EEKNRVKTRIFLHV
+908 QENNRVKTRVFLHV
-922 LSELKEVDPKLAPWI
+922 LSELKEIDPKLAPWI

-943 GLDATGP
+943 GIDATGP

-959 KELDFSVMTFLWDEK
+959 KELDFSVMTFLWNEK
-974 YGPKLGSIEGKQLDY
+974 YGHKLDSIEGKQLDY
-989 FCEPDSVQEARCLI
+989 FCEPASMKEARYLI
-1003 WLLEEHRDKFPALHS
+1003 WLLEENRDKFPALHG
-1018 ALDEFFDIMDSRCT
+1018 ALDEFFDVMDSRCT
-1032 VLRKQDSDEMP
+1032 VLRKQDSDEVP

-1077 ETVTPEDHN
+1077 ETVTPEDPN
-1086 RLNSDSAGPF
+1086 RRNSDSAGPF

-1102 KQDVEEFEA
+1102 RQDVEEFEA
-1111 LYDQHST
+1111 LYDQHSS

-1154 LNDKVFSEEY
+1154 MNDKLFTEKDEL
-1164 EFFPEE
+1164 FPEE
-1170 TRQMLEKAG
+1170 TRQMVEKAG

-1192 VIDNCIALRKV
+1192 VIDNCIALKKV

-1208 KKRKKKNMRTVSKTE
+1208 KKRKKKNMKTKVEEVSKPGE
-1223 YLRVNLPLN
+1223 YLRVKLPLN
-1232 PTIREFKPDVTS
+1232 PTAREFNPDVKPTPV
-1244 AAAACEDAACTES
+1244 CEDV
-1257 PRPAPEE
+1257 RPTPGPASED
-1264 LKPSLDSDSSSGS
+1264 LKPQLDSDSSSGS

-1282 RLEVVSSDSPSPL
+1282 RLEVVSPDSPTQLS
-1295 CEDAHHRPASSPSP
+1295 EDVHHLTGPHSSPSP

-1316 KPTYW
+1316 KPTQYW

-1329 FCTYLPFQGFDVNQ
+1329 FCTYLPFQGFDITQ
-1343 SRPAYINMVPS
+1343 PRPAYINMLPS
-1354 LPQFTS
+1354 LPQFTG

-1367 ISSEYPMQRSM
+1367 IPSEYPMQRVM
-1378 SVVPPFVA
+1378 PVVPTFVA
-1386 SDRADNSA
+1386 GDRADKSA
-1394 TAYFEGHNLY
+1394 AAYFENHNLN

-1409 SNQIASETE
+1409 GRQIASGTQF
-1418 ILEEPLGVFVKSQSS
+1418 LEDSLGIAVKSQSS
-1433 SADAAPA
+1433 PADASIA
-1440 LSEPGRHSKHGES
+1440 LSEPDQNSRCGST
-1453 SDGHCEAS
+1453 DGPWEAS
-1461 LESTCG
+1461 LEGISEEAHTPPAPAVAIQVSQG
-1467 VADTPTTS
+1467 VA
-1475 VAAVQVSR
+1475 
-1483 SVIHQG
+1483 HQE
-1489 VNTEPYGPFETQQG
+1489 VNTEPYEPFEMQQG
-1503 GLSQMEKEYL
+1503 DLSRIEKEHL
-1513 LLMGQLRAACENYEQ
+1513 LLKDQLKAASEKYEQ
-1528 IKLQSSEETRDLE
+1528 IKLKSSEETGDLE
-1541 EKLKRNAEE
+1541 EKLKRNDEE
-1550 SKISETELDWFL
+1550 NKISKTELDWFL
-1562 QDLDKEIKKWQQ
+1562 QDLDREIKKWQQ
-1574 EKKETQE
+1574 EKKEIQE
-1581 RLKALKKKVKRLVN
+1581 RLKALKKKIKKVVN
-1595 TSEASAQK
+1595 TSEMSAYK
-1603 TDGLDTECG
+1603 NDGLDKECG
-1612 SHLDQ
+1612 SNLDQ
-1617 SVGISGALTEEK
+1617 SLGISVALTDEK
-1629 TAVEESIRKARE
+1629 TAIEESIRKGKE
-1641 LYEESHQRAVAAEV
+1641 QYEESHQRAVAAEV

-1669 QSLAAQAEAYLKN
+1669 QSVATQAETYLKN
-1682 LKLMSSDSALCPEM
+1682 LKLMNSESASYPDMESDTQE
-1696 EADTHSWESF
+1696 WESF
-1706 LSTVREEVESTKSQF
+1706 LSDVGEEIESTKSQF
-1721 EDQIKAIK
+1721 EDQIKSIK

-1736 LPTVQTSGL
+1736 LSTVQVSEL
-1745 SFPACTMLPSESSG
+1745 SFPAWTPIHPQFSSESSG
-1759 HEDQGPVTSVDV
+1759 YEDQGLLASIDNM
-1771 TGAVLKDFLV
+1771 TGAVYMDSLMEPTSGF
-1781 TPPSSSPE
+1781 PE
-1789 EVPELVLGSPTHQP
+1789 EVPELSLGSPTHQP
-1803 EVAQPEEL
+1803 EVGQGLEL
-1811 ERAGQ
+1811 KRASQ
-1816 ASPSDQSPEA
+1816 VSPSEQSPEA
-1826 EEKPP
+1826 DEKPSA
-1831 GQAPPSSQS
+1831 QATRSSQS
-1840 PNKPF
+1840 PKKPF
-1845 SSVIEQ
+1845 NSVIEH
-1851 LSVVFPCYTST
+1851 LSMVFPCYTST
-1862 ELAGFVKKVRN
+1862 ELAAFVKKVRN
-1873 KNKNSLSG
+1873 KTKNSLSG

-1894 ILEAQKKEKP
+1894 ILEEQKKKRP
-1904 NPGKDKKT
+1904 NPEKDKIT
-1912 PEAPA
+1912 SEAQSA
-1917 AAAVA
+1917 DVVA
-1922 MSSQSAPLAAVG
+1922 KSSQSAPLAVVG
-1934 LSPKTKGQKR
+1934 PSSKIKGQKR
-1944 EDVPGSPAPDANS
+1944 DEVPVSPTPDANS
-1957 CELCHEMFKSKNMRV
+1957 CELCHELFKSKNMRV
-1972 LKCGHKFHKGCFKQW
+1972 LKCGHRFHKGCFKQW
-1987 LKGQSTCPT
+1987 LKGQNTCPT